1 MPEVTLAPEVLL
13 VSCVVVLD
21 VEVVGLEVELLA
33 EGDVPEV
40 ALLVSA
46 VEFAAAVSVCAT
58 LTDAVVWDAVSVW
71 PASVTVGVAV
81 TATPSNIILGSS
93 A

>member
-33 EGDVPEV
+33 EGDVPDV
-40 ALLVSA
+40 VLLVSA
-46 VEFAAAVSVCAT
+46 VEFVTAAVVSEWAT
-58 LTDAVVWDAVSVW
+58 LTEAVV
-71 PASVTVGVAV
+71 
-81 TATPSNIILGSS
+81 
-93 A
+93 